1 MTFPRDHLGEA
12 ERVEDHS
19 TVSIAIVSLA
29 MIGAALAGLSLV
41 IA

>member
-1 MTFPRDHLGEA
+1 MTFPHDHLRGA

-19 TVSIAIVSLA
+19 AASIVLVSLA
-29 MIGAALAGLSLV
+29 MIGAALAGLSLM